1 MQHEIET
8 ATSSHIQGETI
19 YLEAMFIEHEEVE
32 ADPLMAFK
40 RTFGPIHNVYVSRHE
55 RIWKGRI
62 QKGIAKIMAL

>member
-55 RIWKGRI
+55 RI
-62 QKGIAKIMAL
+62 